1 MEKIFNRKSETVES
15 IRDKYNQQIDEL
27 SSDDSPVVQ
36 MVIENMKLSME
47 EEIMETVLKLE
58 EQKKKEVESL
68 KKKYKS

>member
-1 MEKIFNRKSETVES
+1 
-15 IRDKYNQQIDEL
+15 
-27 SSDDSPVVQ
+27 
-36 MVIENMKLSME
+36 MKLSME